1 MGINISIPKE
11 LLNNVDGNPG
21 NLSDKEVNIN
31 NLISKVAFQLVDNIS
46 QYQKDGLINFVE
58 RWNVCMFA
66 RNENVELK
74 YKNKKII
81 GKAIGI
87 DESGNLLIEK
97 NSKILT
103 VNDTNY
109 SMRVSG

>member
-1 MGINISIPKE
+1 
-11 LLNNVDGNPG
+11 
-21 NLSDKEVNIN
+21 
-31 NLISKVAFQLVDNIS
+31 
-46 QYQKDGLINFVE
+46 
-58 RWNVCMFA
+58 MFA

-74 YKNKKII
+74 YKNKKIV

>member
-1 MGINISIPKE
+1 MASRLNHINTIFKPALKAPNSGLMTISLKLFFSIYFII
-11 LLNNVDGNPG
+11 G
-21 NLSDKEVNIN
+21 
-31 NLISKVAFQLVDNIS
+31 LIDER
-46 QYQKDGLINFVE
+46 DRLINFVE